1 MGIFRPPPPGTLSED
16 FDAQAALEE
25 NMVKQALED
34 GSLFGAPKGQL
45 TGSKFNP
52 SDSRYWAELSEDN
65 MGQFGDYDAFIAE
78 QDIKFASLQAA
89 HPAKPKDLSDLVLD
103 KIEDRLGVETERLNE
118 FAMVVS
124 GMESDYGR
132 NTNNPTSTAKG
143 PYQIL
148 DKTFPTA
155 KKRLKKILG
164 YLPENIKNAAQVDHL
179 PENDQK
185 ALFFAHL
192 AEDKGRE
199 HDSPPGAAGHGSD
212 AKMIDYLEG
221 RTSGAELYK
230 FHHYKGIPTDRTKDR
245 MNKFFKRVR

>member
-1 MGIFRPPPPGTLSED
+1 LGIFRPPPPGTISED

-25 NMVKQALED
+25 NMVNQALED
-34 GSLFGAPKGQL
+34 GSLFGTPKGQL

-65 MGQFGDYDAFIAE
+65 MGQFGDYDAFQSE
-78 QDIKFASLQAA
+78 LDTKFASLQAA

-103 KIEDRLGVETERLNE
+103 KVEDRLGVETERLNE
-118 FAMVVS
+118 FAMVVA
-124 GMESDYGR
+124 GMESDYGT

-143 PYQIL
+143 IYQIT
-148 DKTFPTA
+148 DATFPTA
-155 KKRLKKILG
+155 KNRLKKILG
-164 YLPENIKNAAQVDHL
+164 YLPENIKNAAKVDDL
-179 PENDQK
+179 LEDDQK

-192 AEDKGRE
+192 SEDKGS
-199 HDSPPGAAGHGSD
+199 DS
-212 AKMIDYLEG
+212 KMIDYLEG

-230 FHHYKGIPTDRTKDR
+230 FNHYKGIPTEQTKER